1 MLALLNFTAAK
12 GFTMSETHHDDLV
25 LALGELAAS
34 AKHHDLADTGDPRSC
49 PVCGETMTLFKQF
62 DVVMDICESHGVWLD
77 QGELATL
84 LERTYWHRREVDDA
98 SDRNPGHNMDE
109 TRRTFT
115 AGMQRVMGCVAKF
128 DR

>member
-1 MLALLNFTAAK
+1 MENVYT
-12 GFTMSETHHDDLV
+12 DDLA

-34 AKHHDLADTGDPRSC
+34 ATHHDHAETGEARSC
-49 PVCGETMTLFKQF
+49 PVCGETMTLLKQF

-84 LERTYWHRREVDDA
+84 LERTYWHRREADA
-98 SDRNPGHNMDE
+98 VSDRNPGHNMDE

-115 AGMQRVMGCVAKF
+115 AGMRRVMGCVAKF

>member
-1 MLALLNFTAAK
+1 MHEPHF
-12 GFTMSETHHDDLV
+12 DDLA

-34 AKHHDLADTGDPRSC
+34 ATHHDHAESDEPRLC
-49 PVCGETMTLFKQF
+49 PVCGERMAFFKQF
-62 DVVMDICESHGVWLD
+62 DIVMDVCEDHGVWLD

-84 LERTYWHRREVDDA
+84 LERTYWHRRENDDGRERDLA
-98 SDRNPGHNMDE
+98 RNIDE

-115 AGMQRVMGCVAKF
+115 AGMRRVAGVVARY